1 MRLFNE
7 PLPAKLL
14 WDEGELVALV
24 VAGHRHTVVEQ
35 MRKWR
40 VEADWWKDGVARDY
54 LTLKPC
60 KPDFN
65 LIEPARIGRSVM
77 NPNGR
82 IGVEELE
89 NAFGFMCAQVVG
101 HDVNLFPRRLTGDD
115 LAQKVDKFDAGMPS
129 RRLTDDVAGAS
140 IQRCIQ

>member
-1 MRLFNE
+1 MVDILVSPPERCCGFVV
-7 PLPAKLL
+7 LL
-14 WDEGELVALV
+14 DVAQELSGQVGSGSENPPSNDIALNF
-24 VAGHRHTVVEQ
+24 G
-35 MRKWR
+35 
-40 VEADWWKDGVARDY
+40 
-54 LTLKPC
+54 
-60 KPDFN
+60 KPDFD

-101 HDVNLFPRRLTGDD
+101 HDVNLFARRLTGDD

>member
-1 MRLFNE
+1 MVDILVSPPEGCCGFVV
-7 PLPAKLL
+7 LL
-14 WDEGELVALV
+14 DVADELSRQIGCGSEDSSSNDMALNF
-24 VAGHRHTVVEQ
+24 G
-35 MRKWR
+35 
-40 VEADWWKDGVARDY
+40 
-54 LTLKPC
+54 
-60 KPDFN
+60 KPDFD

>member
-1 MRLFNE
+1 MVDILVSPPEGCCGFVV
-7 PLPAKLL
+7 LL
-14 WDEGELVALV
+14 DVADELSRQIGFGSEDSSSNDMALNF
-24 VAGHRHTVVEQ
+24 G
-35 MRKWR
+35 
-40 VEADWWKDGVARDY
+40 
-54 LTLKPC
+54 
-60 KPDFN
+60 KPDFD

-101 HDVNLFPRRLTGDD
+101 HDVNLFARRLTGDD

>member
-1 MRLFNE
+1 MLSPPEGCCGFVV
-7 PLPAKLL
+7 LL
-14 WDEGELVALV
+14 DVADELSRQIGFGSEDSSSNDMALNF
-24 VAGHRHTVVEQ
+24 G
-35 MRKWR
+35 
-40 VEADWWKDGVARDY
+40 
-54 LTLKPC
+54 
-60 KPDFN
+60 KPDFD

>member
-1 MRLFNE
+1 MNRFNAMVDI
-7 PLPAKLL
+7 LISPAEGRRGFVVLL
-14 WDEGELVALV
+14 DVTKELSGQVRFGGE
-24 VAGHRHTVVEQ
+24 
-35 MRKWR
+35 
-40 VEADWWKDGVARDY
+40 DSSSNDS
-54 LTLKPC
+54 TLNFG
-60 KPDFN
+60 KPDFD

-140 IQRCIQ
+140 IQRCIE

>member
-1 MRLFNE
+1 MVDILVSPPEGCCGFVV
-7 PLPAKLL
+7 LL
-14 WDEGELVALV
+14 DVADELSRQIGFGSEDSSSNDMALNF
-24 VAGHRHTVVEQ
+24 G
-35 MRKWR
+35 
-40 VEADWWKDGVARDY
+40 
-54 LTLKPC
+54 
-60 KPDFN
+60 KPDFD
-65 LIEPARIGRSVM
+65 LIEPTRIGRSVM

>member
-1 MRLFNE
+1 MVDILVSPPEGCCGFVV
-7 PLPAKLL
+7 LL
-14 WDEGELVALV
+14 DVADELSRQIGFGIEDSSSNDMALNF
-24 VAGHRHTVVEQ
+24 G
-35 MRKWR
+35 
-40 VEADWWKDGVARDY
+40 
-54 LTLKPC
+54 
-60 KPDFN
+60 KPDFD

>member
-1 MRLFNE
+1 MVDILVSPPEGCCGFVV
-7 PLPAKLL
+7 LL
-14 WDEGELVALV
+14 DVADELSGQVSFGSEDSSSNDMALNF
-24 VAGHRHTVVEQ
+24 G
-35 MRKWR
+35 
-40 VEADWWKDGVARDY
+40 
-54 LTLKPC
+54 
-60 KPDFN
+60 KPDFD

>member
-1 MRLFNE
+1 MVDILVSPPEGCCGFVV
-7 PLPAKLL
+7 LL
-14 WDEGELVALV
+14 DVADELSRQIGFGSEDSSSNDMALNF
-24 VAGHRHTVVEQ
+24 G
-35 MRKWR
+35 
-40 VEADWWKDGVARDY
+40 
-54 LTLKPC
+54 
-60 KPDFN
+60 KPDFD

-101 HDVNLFPRRLTGDD
+101 HDVNLFARRLTGDD

-129 RRLTDDVAGAS
+129 RLLTDDVAGAS